1 MKTFALSLLAALVGY
16 AGGLFG
22 GMLVVESFS
31 SNMQDRSLEAA
42 MTGAFVLGPAAAL
55 IFMIGTIVH
64 RSKKTRSL

>member
-1 MKTFALSLLAALVGY
+1 
-16 AGGLFG
+16 
-22 GMLVVESFS
+22 
-31 SNMQDRSLEAA
+31 